1 MDILILGNGFDLA
14 HDLKTSYTDFLN
26 YCRKNNI
33 IGGNVWLKH
42 FYNRKQE
49 LGNKWIDLE
58 EEIYNVITNIN
69 KGGEY
74 LIKNYTNRYFSM
86 WYYPETNYYSDD
98 IFDLGRIIDKLKHI
112 KGSHQTGEREYACFN
127 KDKINYSYY
136 FKTYKGFIN
145 FLYDQLREVT
155 EIFDKYLTNEI
166 MPKIG
171 SKKYKFSLAN
181 RNSVRVLNFNYTDTC
196 EKLYPL
202 PNIYGAIKPKCIYVH
217 GKVCNSS
224 ECNLILG
231 THSFYNHLP
240 NDLNEEINV
249 EFNIFKKHNQRHHY
263 GTIEAYQELLGDLK
277 NKKRVIE
284 PIFHVI
290 GHSLDTADHNI
301 LRHIFLAKENS
312 KINVYYHT
320 QEALDRLIRNV
331 TEIIGEEETMTKVR
345 FIKQDDPQ
353 RGILIPQEEMTLTK
367 N

>member
-14 HDLKTSYTDFLN
+14 HELKTSYTDFLN

-33 IGGNVWLKH
+33 IDGNVWLKH

-58 EEIYNVITNIN
+58 EEIYNVIKNID
-69 KGGEY
+69 
-74 LIKNYTNRYFSM
+74 KNLRKIARNFEDRTFPKIYSFQNDYTD
-86 WYYPETNYYSDD
+86 EE
-98 IFDLGRIIDKLKHI
+98 FDLGKVVDKLKI
-112 KGSHQTGEREYACFN
+112 KQHFCQTEEREYAPFN
-127 KDKINYSYY
+127 GTIVNHSYY
-136 FKTYKGFIN
+136 FFATYKGFIN

-171 SKKYKFSLAN
+171 NKKYKFSLADHN
-181 RNSVRVLNFNYTDTC
+181 VVRVLNFNYTDTC

-202 PNIYGAIKPKCIYVH
+202 PNIYGAAKPKCIYVH
-217 GKVCNSS
+217 GKVCNSG

-263 GTIEAYQELLGDLK
+263 ETIEAYQELLQDLK
-277 NKKRVIE
+277 DKKRIIE

-290 GHSLDTADHNI
+290 GHSLDRADHNI

-320 QEALDRLIRNV
+320 QEALDRLIRNI